1 MKKIKLPWMERLV
14 AIYLHPKYKSL
25 FIAECFLN
33 SSGKSQTGQKIIK
46 KHFDSMSER
55 EREALRRV
63 YDEMTPE
70 QRNKPSKLPEDD
82 K

>member
-1 MKKIKLPWMERLV
+1 MSNKKLPWMERLV

-33 SSGKSQTGQKIIK
+33 SSGKSQTGHKIIK
-46 KHFDSMSER
+46 KHYDAMPER

-70 QRNKPSKLPEDD
+70 QRNKPSKPPEDE
-82 K
+82 